1 MRKLFSFFLLIWA
14 GTTFAQDTSFVKSA
28 YGGSSLTVPEG
39 VSWKI
44 EKAYINGG
52 DGYNILVSNSN
63 FKPVYTSGEKLQTPY
78 YMAEMELLDKKDG
91 VVFYIL
97 YIRQQIN
104 K

>member
-1 MRKLFSFFLLIWA
+1 MSKLFSFFLLIWI
-14 GTTFAQDTSFVKSA
+14 GKSLAQDTTFVKSA

-44 EKAYINGG
+44 EKAFINSG

-63 FKPVYTSGEKLQTPY
+63 FNPVYVSGEKLQTPY

-91 VVFYIL
+91 VFYIL
-97 YIRQQIN
+97 YIRQHNN

>member
-1 MRKLFSFFLLIWA
+1 
-14 GTTFAQDTSFVKSA
+14 
-28 YGGSSLTVPEG
+28 
-39 VSWKI
+39 
-44 EKAYINGG
+44 
-52 DGYNILVSNSN
+52 SNSN

-91 VVFYIL
+91 VYYIL

>member
-1 MRKLFSFFLLIWA
+1 MSKLFSFFLLIWI
-14 GTTFAQDTSFVKSA
+14 GKSLAQDTTFVKFA

-44 EKAYINGG
+44 EKAFINSG

-63 FKPVYTSGEKLQTPY
+63 FNPVYVSGVKLQTPY

-91 VVFYIL
+91 VFYIL
-97 YIRQQIN
+97 YIRQQNN

>member
-1 MRKLFSFFLLIWA
+1 VKKLLSFFLMIWV

-52 DGYNILVSNSN
+52 DGYNILVSNTN
-63 FKPVYTSGEKLQTPY
+63 FKPIYGPGEKLQTPY
-78 YMAEMELLDKKDG
+78 YMAEMELLDKKEG
-91 VVFYIL
+91 VFYIL
-97 YIRQQIN
+97 YIRQQTN